1 MFNWIV
7 RYSLHNRLFVL
18 AVAALLMVYG
28 AMTAWRTPVDVFP
41 DLNKPLV
48 TVLTEA
54 GGMAPEEVEQ
64 LVTFPIETALNG
76 MPGVT
81 RVRSTS
87 GVGLSILYAEFD
99 WGTDIYRNRQLVA
112 ERLALVREQLPG
124 DITPVMGPVSSI
136 MGEVML
142 IALPLQ
148 AGDGK
153 TPLVPSGDRAPYP
166 ATAGPHV
173 TTPMAAREY
182 ADFVL
187 RPRLLSIPGVS
198 QVIPIGGEV
207 RTLRVAPD
215 TARMAQFGVSLTQL
229 EQALKGYAGNA
240 GGGFIDLNSR
250 EYLIRHLGRSTRP
263 EDLAG
268 IAVAWKNGRAIL
280 LEQVAQVGFAAGL
293 KRGDAGY
300 NGAPAVVVSVQKQP
314 DADTVKLSA
323 QIESALDELKAGL
336 PKGLAAPKVLF
347 RQADFIKASI
357 GNVAEAL
364 RDGAIMVAIVLFAF
378 LLSARTTIISL
389 TAIPLSLA
397 VTALVFQ
404 WLGQSINVMT
414 LGGLAIAIGELVDDA
429 VVGVENILR
438 RLRQNR
444 SAAQPLP
451 AFEVV
456 QRASVEVRSGILYA
470 TIIVVLVFVPLFAL
484 PGIEGRLF
492 TPLGIAYIVS
502 ILASMLVSMTVTPV
516 LCYYL
521 LPKMKALDHGDSK
534 LVAWLKRM
542 DGRLLAWSFGHART
556 LLVIA
561 ALAVAGAAASVPFM
575 QRLFL
580 PPFNEGSLVLA
591 LVLNPGTSLAESNR
605 IGAVAEGL
613 IGEVPEVLQVGRR
626 TGRAE
631 LDEHAEG
638 VHSAE
643 IDVDLK
649 RSERSR
655 EEIMADIRNKLA
667 VLPAQ
672 VAIGQPI
679 SHRLDHL
686 LSGVRAQIA
695 LKIYGDDT
703 DTLRGLAES
712 MRAQLAQV
720 PGLVDLTV
728 EKQVLIPQI
737 TVRLDHRKAAQAGLA
752 PGEAI
757 RVLQALTDGAHGA
770 QIVDGARRYELVL
783 RLPDNQRSPQ
793 DLARTLIDTPA
804 GRLPVSA
811 IASVE
816 ETDGPNQIGR
826 ENGRRRIV
834 VYANTDGGDMG
845 RVVGDIRALIA
856 KQQLQNPTTGTF
868 VSLEG
873 QFQAQEQATT
883 LIAGLSLVSLAMMFL
898 VLYSR
903 YQSAVLAAI
912 IMANIPLALI
922 GSVVAMWLAGV
933 RLSVASMVGFITL
946 AGIATRNGILKIS
959 HYINLCKFE
968 GETFG
973 QPMIVRGSLERLT
986 PVLMTALV
994 AAFALTPLLLA
1005 ADAPGKEILHP
1016 VAVVIF
1022 GGLVS
1027 STLLDTLLTPVLF
1040 WLFGRKPTERL
1051 LAEEANTPALPE
1063 AREAY

>member
-7 RYSLHNRLFVL
+7 RSSLHNRLFVL
-18 AVAALLMVYG
+18 AVAALLMAYG
-28 AMTAWRTPVDVFP
+28 AITAWRTPVDVFP
-41 DLNKPLV
+41 DLDKPLI

-54 GGMAPEEVEQ
+54 GGMAPQEVEQ
-64 LVTFPIETALNG
+64 LVTFPLETALNG

-87 GVGLSILYAEFD
+87 GVGLSIVYAEFD
-99 WGTDIYRNRQLVA
+99 WGTDVYRNRQLVA
-112 ERLALVREQLPG
+112 ERLALVREQMPG

-136 MGEVML
+136 MGEIML
-142 IALPLQ
+142 VALPLVP
-148 AGDGK
+148 GDGR
-153 TPLVPSGDRAPYP
+153 TPVA
-166 ATAGPHV
+166 
-173 TTPMAAREY
+173 TPMQAREY

-215 TARMAQFGVSLTQL
+215 TARMAQFGVSLTQV
-229 EQALKGYAGNA
+229 EQALQGYAGNA
-240 GGGFIDLNSR
+240 GGGFVDLNSR
-250 EYLIRHLGRSTRP
+250 EYLIRHLGRSNRV

-268 IAVAWKNGRAIL
+268 IAVAWKDGRTIL
-280 LEQVAQVGFAAGL
+280 LEQVASVAFAAGL

-300 NGAPAVVVSVQKQP
+300 NGLPAVIVSVQKQP
-314 DADTVKLSA
+314 DADTVQLTA
-323 QIESALDELKAGL
+323 QVEAALAELRQGLPAGL
-336 PKGLAAPKVLF
+336 AEPRVLF

-378 LLSARTTIISL
+378 LLSARTTVISL
-389 TAIPLSLA
+389 VAIPLSLA

-404 WLGQSINVMT
+404 LLGQSINVMT

-429 VVGVENILR
+429 VVDVENILR
-438 RLRQNR
+438 RLKQNR
-444 SAAQPLP
+444 AAGNPLP
-451 AFEVV
+451 VLEVV
-456 QRASVEVRSGILYA
+456 RRASVEVRSGIVYA
-470 TIIVVLVFVPLFAL
+470 TVIVVLVFVPLFAL

-502 ILASMLVSMTVTPV
+502 IGASMLVSMTVTPV
-516 LCYYL
+516 MCHYM
-521 LPKMKALDHGDSK
+521 LPTMKRLDHGDSP
-534 LVAWLKRM
+534 LVAWLKRQ
-542 DGRLLAWSFGHART
+542 DTALLHWSFGRAK
-556 LLVIA
+556 LLIA
-561 ALAVAGAAASVPFM
+561 LAVLAVAGAAATVPFFP
-575 QRLFL
+575 RAFL
-580 PPFNEGSLVLA
+580 PAFNEGSLVLG
-591 LVLNPGTSLAESNR
+591 LIMQPGTSLAEANR
-605 IGAVAEGL
+605 VGAVAETL
-613 IGEVPEVLQVGRR
+613 IRQVPEVTQVGRR

-649 RSERSR
+649 RSDRDR
-655 EEIMADIRNKLA
+655 EAIMTDIRERLST
-667 VLPAQ
+667 LPAQ

-695 LKIYGDDT
+695 LKIFGDDT
-703 DTLRGLAES
+703 DTLRGLAEQL
-712 MRAQLAQV
+712 RAQMAGV

-737 TVRLDHRKAAQAGLA
+737 TVRLDHRKAAQVGLA

-770 QIVDGARRYELVL
+770 QIVDGPRRYELVL
-783 RLPDNQRSPQ
+783 RLPDDQRSPQ

-804 GRLPVSA
+804 GRVPVSS

-816 ETDGPNQIGR
+816 ESDGPNQIGR

-834 VYANTDGGDMG
+834 VYANTDGRDMG
-845 RVVGDIRALIA
+845 EVIAAIRGIVAAQAL
-856 KQQLQNPTTGTF
+856 PTGTF
-868 VSLEG
+868 ISLEG
-873 QFQAQEQATT
+873 QFQAQEQATR
-883 LIAGLSLVSLAMMFL
+883 LIAGLSLVSLAMIFL

-903 YQSAVLAAI
+903 YQSVVLAGI
-912 IMANIPLALI
+912 VMANIPLALI
-922 GSVVAMWLAGV
+922 GSVVAMWIAGV
-933 RLSVASMVGFITL
+933 QLSVASMVGFITL

-968 GETFG
+968 GETFSKA
-973 QPMIVRGSLERLT
+973 MIVRGSLERLT

-1040 WLFGRKPTERL
+1040 WLFGEKATQRL
-1051 LAEEANTPALPE
+1051 ARDDPRTAGGAAPAHD
-1063 AREAY
+1063 AY

>member
-28 AMTAWRTPVDVFP
+28 ALTAWRTPVDVFP
-41 DLNKPLV
+41 DLNKPLI

-112 ERLALVREQLPG
+112 ERLALVREQLPEG
-124 DITPVMGPVSSI
+124 ITPVMGPVSSI

-142 IALPLQ
+142 IALPLNAD
-148 AGDGK
+148 AGQ
-153 TPLVPSGDRAPYP
+153 SA
-166 ATAGPHV
+166 AAS
-173 TTPMAAREY
+173 PMLAREY

-187 RPRLLSIPGVS
+187 RPRLLSIPGVA
-198 QVIPIGGEV
+198 QVIPIGGDV
-207 RTLRVAPD
+207 RQLRVEPD
-215 TARMAQFGVSLTQL
+215 TARMAQAGVSLTQI
-229 EQALKGYAGNA
+229 EQALRGFAGNA

-250 EYLIRHLGRSTRP
+250 EYLIRHLGRTNRA

-268 IAVAWKNGRAIL
+268 LAVAWKDGRPIL
-280 LEQVAQVGFAAGL
+280 LEQVARVSYAAAL

-300 NGAPAVVVSVQKQP
+300 NGVPAVVISVQKQP
-314 DADTVKLSA
+314 AADTVKLSA
-323 QIESALDELKAGL
+323 DIEAALAELKQGL
-336 PKGLAAPKVLF
+336 PAGLAAPRVLF
-347 RQADFIKASI
+347 RQADFIQSSI

-378 LLSARTTIISL
+378 LLSARTTLISL
-389 TAIPLSLA
+389 LAIPLSLA

-444 SAAQPLP
+444 AAAQPLP
-451 AFEVV
+451 VFDVV
-456 QRASVEVRSGILYA
+456 ERASVEVRSGILYA

-492 TPLGIAYIVS
+492 SPLGIAYIVS

-521 LPKMKALDHGDSK
+521 LPGMKRLDHGDSP
-534 LVAWLKRM
+534 LVAWLKRQ
-542 DGRLLAWSFGHART
+542 DARLLAWSFPRAR
-556 LLVIA
+556 LLIGA
-561 ALAVAGAAASVPFM
+561 AAVAVLVAAASVPFFP
-575 QRLFL
+575 RLFL
-580 PPFNEGSLVLA
+580 PPFNEGSLVLS
-591 LVLNPGTSLAESNR
+591 LMLNPGTSLAEANR

-613 IGEVPEVLQVGRR
+613 IREVPEVAQVGRR

-649 RSERSR
+649 RVAGANARDR
-655 EEIMADIRNKLA
+655 EEVMAEIRAKLA

-695 LKIYGDDT
+695 LKIFGDDT
-703 DTLRGLAES
+703 DTLRGLAEQ
-712 MRAQLAQV
+712 MRARLANI

-737 TVRLDHRKAAQAGLA
+737 TVRLDHRKAAQVGLA

-757 RVLQALTDGAHGA
+757 RLLQALTDGAHGA

-783 RLPDNQRSPQ
+783 RLPDAQRSPQ

-811 IASVE
+811 IAAVE

-834 VYANTDGGDMG
+834 VYANTDGSDMG
-845 RVVGDIRALIA
+845 RVIADIRAAIEQTSLPPGSVGGA
-856 KQQLQNPTTGTF
+856 GRHHHGQYPAGADRLRGGDVDRGCQPVGGVDGRFHHADRHRDAQRHPEDQSLRQPVQVRGRDLQPGDDR
-868 VSLEG
+868 
-873 QFQAQEQATT
+873 AR
-883 LIAGLSLVSLAMMFL
+883 IAG
-898 VLYSR
+898 
-903 YQSAVLAAI
+903 
-912 IMANIPLALI
+912 
-922 GSVVAMWLAGV
+922 
-933 RLSVASMVGFITL
+933 
-946 AGIATRNGILKIS
+946 
-959 HYINLCKFE
+959 
-968 GETFG
+968 
-973 QPMIVRGSLERLT
+973 
-986 PVLMTALV
+986 
-994 AAFALTPLLLA
+994 A
-1005 ADAPGKEILHP
+1005 ADTGADDG
-1016 VAVVIF
+1016 A
-1022 GGLVS
+1022 GG
-1027 STLLDTLLTPVLF
+1027 
-1040 WLFGRKPTERL
+1040 RL
-1051 LAEEANTPALPE
+1051 RADASA
-1063 AREAY
+1063 AGG